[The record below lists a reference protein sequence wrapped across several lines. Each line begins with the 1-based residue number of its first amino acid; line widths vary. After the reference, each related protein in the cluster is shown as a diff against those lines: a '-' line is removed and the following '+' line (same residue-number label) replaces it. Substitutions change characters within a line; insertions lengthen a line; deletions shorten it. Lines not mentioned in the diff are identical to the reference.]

1 MKIET
6 KVSTQILLCILVF
19 LLGIGLLVFSIKFTK
34 DYDYK
39 QSTYKD
45 ISGVVT
51 WIDTKE
57 ENGTKTTDITVEYEV
72 DGKVYHAHT
81 TMSSYDD
88 VYARGSTINFKYNP
102 DDPLDVI
109 WKHDASS
116 KIVFPLVAIVLMI
129 AGIFGTV
136 KNIKTLITE
145 GNHVVHEE
153 NNNFENTSNNQ
164 VVTSVENI
172 YQPTDNINLINNQK
186 EEVKPVE
193 EPKLTTVE
201 ESKSTALE
209 DIYKN

>member
-6 KVSTQILLCILVF
+6 KPSTQIVLCILVF
-19 LLGIGLLVFSIKFTK
+19 LLGVGLLIFSIKFTK

-51 WIDTKE
+51 RINTKE
-57 ENGTKTTDITVEYEV
+57 ENGTEITYITVEYEV
-72 DGKVYHAHT
+72 DGKVYHAST
-81 TMSSYDD
+81 NLSSYDN
-88 VYARGSTINFKYNP
+88 VYDWGSTIDFKYNP
-102 DDPLDVI
+102 DDPLDVV

-116 KIVFPLVAIVLMI
+116 KIVSPLVAIVFMI

-136 KNIKTLITE
+136 KSIKTLITE
-145 GNHVVHEE
+145 GAHVVHEE
-153 NNNFENTSNNQ
+153 NNNFENIANNPL
-164 VVTSVENI
+164 VTPVENI
-172 YQPTDNINLINNQK
+172 YQPTDNMNLINNQK

-193 EPKLTTVE
+193 ETKLTTVE
-201 ESKSTALE
+201 EPKSTALE